1 MEKFEN
7 LLPRHKSDLDRVE
20 KIKSMDRNKILPLL
34 PGLLEWTKDM
44 NWPIAPSVMELLLT
58 FPKEIVPHVQ
68 EALSSNDDNW
78 KYFILKFLVCEL
90 PIESRVLFKHYLTR
104 LAETPTP
111 NEVAEGL
118 GEIAIEILET
128 A

>member
-7 LLPRHKSDLDRVE
+7 LLPRHKCDFDRVE

-90 PIESRVLFKHYLTR
+90 PIESRVLFKHYLSR
-104 LAETPTP
+104 LAKTPTP
-111 NEVAEGL
+111 NEVAEEL
-118 GEIAIEILET
+118 DEIALEILET
-128 A
+128 V

>member
-1 MEKFEN
+1 
-7 LLPRHKSDLDRVE
+7 
-20 KIKSMDRNKILPLL
+20 MDRNKILPLL

-58 FPKEIVPHVQ
+58 FPKEIVSHVQ

-78 KYFILKFLVCEL
+78 KYFILNFLVCEL

-104 LAETPTP
+104 LAETPTS
-111 NEVAEGL
+111 NEIAEGL
-118 GEIAIEILET
+118 EEIALEILET
-128 A
+128 V